1 MMNPLQVESY
11 AGILTAMI
19 TRPALHMP
27 VRNVEGLL
35 GQDEMSWVVEDG
47 IGVVEYMKVLIEIY
61 YSVHVFPTTMAI
73 AFYFCTKVMG
83 NILKSI

>member
-35 GQDEMSWVVEDG
+35 GHDEMSWVVEDG
-47 IGVVEYMKVLIEIY
+47 IGVVEYMKVLIEILQY
-61 YSVHVFPTTMAI
+61 ISHHYGT
-73 AFYFCTKVMG
+73 G
-83 NILKSI
+83 